1 MNMVRCQVCT
11 QIEKI
16 KKLLVLKFENLKKQ
30 KVEMQ
35 GYKT

>member
-1 MNMVRCQVCT
+1 MSSLYTNW
-11 QIEKI
+11 KD
-16 KKLLVLKFENLKKQ
+16 KKLLVLKFDNLKKQ